1 MVGKRG
7 SLPEIDYF
15 HISIPVIV
23 AQLSIMRNVLIVDQT
38 GLKGTYNFSLLPL
51 DDSPVAGDE
60 STQSDA
66 RLENTIPWDL
76 GRLGLQ
82 IKRIQVKTETI
93 VIDSVHRPTPN

>member
-1 MVGKRG
+1 MVSKRG

-15 HISIPVIV
+15 HVSTV
-23 AQLSIMRNVLIVDQT
+23 ALVEQLSRMRNLLLVDQT

-51 DDSPVAGDE
+51 DDSPVAGEE
-60 STQSDA
+60 SAQRDA

-82 IKRIQVKTETI
+82 IKPIRVKTETI
-93 VIDSVHRPTPN
+93 VIDSIHRPTPN